1 MRSFRCR
8 SSAQAPPRGALVALI
23 VTWGL
28 VLSGCSS
35 GGSATESNPELRQID
50 VAAMTATLDD
60 AIEELLVP
68 VRLR

>member
-1 MRSFRCR
+1 MKSFRCR
-8 SSAQAPPRGALVALI
+8 SSDQAPRGALVALI
-23 VTWGL
+23 VTCDL

-50 VAAMTATLDD
+50 VAAMTATLDG

-68 VRLR
+68 GAPR